1 MARKFKVSRKIHE
14 LEKKLFSSTFWVEVN
29 KGMGQ
34 DPTLS
39 KVAAYDAIF
48 SLSVEEQAVLFA
60 YRAQKAKA
68 VPASMERWDM
78 SPDEI
83 ANAMGYDTWED
94 FELTT
99 LGRNIDI
106 AKMVSLLTDGHGQQS
121 NDGRRLKAQL
131 EKLFNDRIER
141 DLFEIID

>member
-1 MARKFKVSRKIHE
+1 
-14 LEKKLFSSTFWVEVN
+14 
-29 KGMGQ
+29 
-34 DPTLS
+34 
-39 KVAAYDAIF
+39 
-48 SLSVEEQAVLFA
+48 
-60 YRAQKAKA
+60 
-68 VPASMERWDM
+68 
-78 SPDEI
+78 
-83 ANAMGYDTWED
+83 MGYDTWED

>member
-1 MARKFKVSRKIHE
+1 MARKFKVSRKIYE
-14 LEKKLFSSTFWVEVN
+14 LEKKLFSSTFWVYVN

-34 DPTLS
+34 DPTTS
-39 KVAAYDAIF
+39 KVAAYDYIF
-48 SLSVEEQAVLFA
+48 SLSVEEQAVLLA

-68 VPASMERWDM
+68 VPAAMERWDM

-83 ANAMGYDTWED
+83 ANAMGYDTWQD

-106 AKMVSLLTDGHGQQS
+106 AKIVSLLTDGRGQQS

-131 EKLFNDRIER
+131 EKLFNDQIER